1 MNVSSHSTKPR
12 VPIDSLSRFEH
23 VYDEH
28 VSYVWN
34 SLRRLG
40 VPSRDV
46 EDVVQDTFVIV
57 HRKLVE
63 FDPKRPLR
71 PWLFGIAYRMAL
83 AYRRRAVQREV
94 PTESPTCS
102 SAGDDFEGEV
112 TMRERAYRLLQRLP
126 PERQAVLI
134 MHELDEMTAQEIAE
148 ALSIP
153 LNTVYSR
160 LRVARQEF
168 GEFAAREDEE
178 P

>member
-1 MNVSSHSTKPR
+1 MTR
-12 VPIDSLSRFEH
+12 VVTVPQAPAEPVLDFER

-28 VSYVWN
+28 VSYVWQ

-63 FDPKRPLR
+63 FDSTRHIR
-71 PWLFGIAYRMAL
+71 PWLFGIAYRTAL

-94 PTESPTCS
+94 PTESPACS
-102 SAGDDFEGEV
+102 VVSDDVEEEIAA
-112 TMRERAYRLLQRLP
+112 RDRAYRFLQKIP
-126 PERQAVLI
+126 PGRRAVLI
-134 MHELDEMTAQEIAE
+134 MHELDEMTAQEIAD

-168 GEFAAREDEE
+168 GELAAEE
-178 P
+178 AEER

>member
-1 MNVSSHSTKPR
+1 
-12 VPIDSLSRFEH
+12 LSDFER

-28 VSYVWN
+28 VGYVWH

-57 HRKLVE
+57 HRKLAE
-63 FDPKRPLR
+63 FDSERPLR
-71 PWLFGIAYRMAL
+71 PWLFGIAYRTAL

-94 PTESPTCS
+94 PTETPASG
-102 SAGDDFEGEV
+102 AVANDVEDEV
-112 TMRERAYRLLQRLP
+112 TTRDRAYRLLQRIP
-126 PERQAVLI
+126 PERRAVLI
-134 MHELDEMTAQEIAE
+134 MHELDEMTAQEIADV
-148 ALSIP
+148 LSIP

-160 LRVARQEF
+160 LRIARQEF
-168 GEFAAREDEE
+168 GELAAQEAKE